1 MKGKE
6 NKIVNY
12 PVLSNIIRF
21 LKSIKL
27 PKMEGLS
34 VFDLFKIYYVGIING
49 ALTTRASS
57 IAFNFFMAIFP
68 FLLFIIILIPYI
80 PISSFQSDFLEVLNN
95 TLPPNTSDFFN
106 KNIFENINN
115 QTRGGLL
122 SSVFLVSMLLMANGV
137 SAVFSGFQNSYHK
150 QINRNFFNQYL
161 YAFGVSVILVF
172 VLIIT
177 IIGLGF
183 LEIYVFHPIY
193 EKFNFSSDSCEL
205 TLLNSIK
212 FIFFISMVFL
222 SIAILYF
229 FGTKNNKTN
238 FFSVGALMT
247 TLLIIINSYLF
258 GIYIENFPSY
268 NQLYGSIGALL
279 ILLFYSWLNSI
290 ILLLGFELNVSLSRL
305 RESCI

>member
-27 PKMEGLS
+27 PRMEGLS

-193 EKFNFSSDSCEL
+193 DKFNFSNDSYDL

-212 FIFFISMVFL
+212 FIFFISMVYL

-229 FGTKNNKTN
+229 FGTKNNKIN

-290 ILLLGFELNVSLSRL
+290 ILLLGFELNVSLNRL
-305 RESCI
+305 QESCS

>member
-12 PVLSNIIRF
+12 PVLSNIISF

-193 EKFNFSSDSCEL
+193 DKFNFSNDSYDL

-212 FIFFISMVFL
+212 FIFFISMVYL

-290 ILLLGFELNVSLSRL
+290 ILLLGSELNVSLSRL

>member
-12 PVLSNIIRF
+12 AVLSNIISF

-137 SAVFSGFQNSYHK
+137 SAVFSGFHRTAK
-150 QINRNFFNQYL
+150 
-161 YAFGVSVILVF
+161 
-172 VLIIT
+172 
-177 IIGLGF
+177 
-183 LEIYVFHPIY
+183 
-193 EKFNFSSDSCEL
+193 
-205 TLLNSIK
+205 LLWP
-212 FIFFISMVFL
+212 
-222 SIAILYF
+222 
-229 FGTKNNKTN
+229 G
-238 FFSVGALMT
+238 
-247 TLLIIINSYLF
+247 
-258 GIYIENFPSY
+258 
-268 NQLYGSIGALL
+268 
-279 ILLFYSWLNSI
+279 
-290 ILLLGFELNVSLSRL
+290 
-305 RESCI
+305 

>member
-12 PVLSNIIRF
+12 PVLSNLIRF

-27 PKMEGLS
+27 PKMGGLS

-49 ALTTRASS
+49 ALTTLASS

-193 EKFNFSSDSCEL
+193 EKFNFSNDSYEL

-212 FIFFISMVFL
+212 FIFFISMVYL

>member
-1 MKGKE
+1 LKGKE

-27 PKMEGLS
+27 PKMGGLS

-193 EKFNFSSDSCEL
+193 EKFNFSNDSYDL

-212 FIFFISMVFL
+212 FIFFISMVYL

>member
-1 MKGKE
+1 MKEKE

-27 PKMEGLS
+27 PRMEGLS

-80 PISSFQSDFLEVLNN
+80 PISSFQTDFLEVLNN

-193 EKFNFSSDSCEL
+193 DKFNFSNDSYDL

-212 FIFFISMVFL
+212 FIFFISMVYL

-290 ILLLGFELNVSLSRL
+290 ILLLGFELNVSLNRL
-305 RESCI
+305 QESCS

>member
-12 PVLSNIIRF
+12 AVLSNIISF

-193 EKFNFSSDSCEL
+193 DKFNFSNDSYDL

-212 FIFFISMVFL
+212 FIFFISMVYL

-290 ILLLGFELNVSLSRL
+290 ILLLGFELNVSLNRL
-305 RESCI
+305 QESCS